1 MKFQV
6 RRGVFETNSSSVHSI
21 TMCNKSDFDKW
32 ENGELVYDWGRELII
47 PITEEIKSKMENDIY
62 SDYYTFDD
70 FFNNDFDKW
79 ENGELVY
86 DWGRELIIPITE
98 EIKSKME
105 NDIYS
110 DYYTF
115 DDFFNNY
122 ERMDLETFCDSFK
135 TASGEEVVAFGYHG
149 HD

>member
-6 RRGVFETNSSSVHSI
+6 RKGVFETNSSSVHSI
-21 TMCNKSDFDKW
+21 TMCSASDFDKW
-32 ENGELVYDWGRELII
+32 ENGELVYDR
-47 PITEEIKSKMENDIY
+47 
-62 SDYYTFDD
+62 
-70 FFNNDFDKW
+70 W
-79 ENGELVY
+79 ERKL
-86 DWGRELIIPITE
+86 IPITE